1 MCPNPLRFWRPPARG
16 CESRPRCHRTP
27 IRIAGAC
34 SPSPPHRL
42 AAAPQDAR
50 TSAVSSRVTADAWSA
65 RGLSFADFQAGG
77 GAFAPPEWPCSPGS
91 LHPFLQ
97 GKRRACSP
105 RTIARLRLRRQ
116 PRRWWVDQFSRVA
129 RGVTEGARFG
139 ETPRFWSGGNS
150 RRARSAE
157 LLSSRL
163 GELETQRG
171 DARAGHGRTGV
182 RLGAGPDASDCL
194 SPERCRA
201 RDRACWYAGEENAVD
216 PAPIPQRC
224 RAASR
229 IQTHDKPRRRA

>member
-139 ETPRFWSGGNS
+139 ETPRFWSGGNT
-150 RRARSAE
+150 RAQLCTRGRSNGPHVTR
-157 LLSSRL
+157 SSVRQRL
-163 GELETQRG
+163 RCVIQ
-171 DARAGHGRTGV
+171 GV
-182 RLGAGPDASDCL
+182 EVSY
-194 SPERCRA
+194 
-201 RDRACWYAGEENAVD
+201 W
-216 PAPIPQRC
+216 
-224 RAASR
+224 
-229 IQTHDKPRRRA
+229 RRRTRPAETLDVVGKFKRRTWSEFLL